1 MADSIDRS
9 KQGNEDT
16 AYRSEMR
23 QARIRAREALPAD
36 RHAQLSASVL
46 EHLRVLL
53 AQCQAARLGFYWPI
67 RSEIDCRPLV
77 ARLIKQGWSACLP
90 HIVDRSAAM
99 TFRDWTPAT
108 AMINGEHGIP
118 TVSDE
123 ASPQTVAVPDV
134 LLLPVN
140 AFDGQGFRL
149 GYGGGYYDRTLAALP
164 RRPWVVGVGFDL
176 ARVDSIRPH
185 SQDHPLDAVVTESG
199 VERFSHAPP
208 LCREV

>member
-1 MADSIDRS
+1 MTDSIDRS

-46 EHLRVLL
+46 EHLHVLL
-53 AQCQAARLGFYWPI
+53 AQRQAARLAFYWPI
-67 RSEIDCRPLV
+67 RAEIDCRPLV
-77 ARLIKQGWSACLP
+77 TRLIGQGWSACLP

-123 ASPQTVAVPDV
+123 ASLQTVALPDV

-140 AFDGQGFRL
+140 AFDREGFRL

-185 SQDHPLDAVVTESG
+185 SQDHALDAVVTESG
-199 VERFSHAPP
+199 IERFSQVPP
-208 LCREV
+208 L